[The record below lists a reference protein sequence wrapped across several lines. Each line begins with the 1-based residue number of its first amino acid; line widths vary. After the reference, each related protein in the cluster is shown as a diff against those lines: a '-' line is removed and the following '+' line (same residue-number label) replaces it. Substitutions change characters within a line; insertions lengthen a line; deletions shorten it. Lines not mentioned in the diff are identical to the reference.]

1 MGRGHPDVRPGLR
14 GGASVGQEGRVQRHR
29 GRPGFPGHSEGVL
42 LNLAQAVFKRRW
54 LLVAVNSTI
63 QAKLPVYSDN
73 NWQARTLVNVV
84 NNLKDHGLF
93 Y

>member
-1 MGRGHPDVRPGLR
+1 MEDTQGNRKETNISTLIR
-14 GGASVGQEGRVQRHR
+14 
-29 GRPGFPGHSEGVL
+29 HSEGVL

-63 QAKLPVYSDN
+63 QAKPPVYSDN
-73 NWQARTLVNVV
+73 NWQARTLVNIV